1 MAIVSKKSFSIDD
14 QKARQSKGPLIRVEL
29 RPGQFVKMYEADAI
43 AAGHI
48 KPKTELAQKSMP
60 AQENKMRLPETEKQE
75 TAVPPSPDD
84 FGEIEGVGPATARR
98 LIAQG
103 ITTFDELRNADLSF
117 LNDKQRG
124 AIEEWRNG

>member
-14 QKARQSKGPLIRVEL
+14 QKARQNKGPLVRVEL
-29 RPGQFVKMYEADAI
+29 RPGQFVKMHEADAI
-43 AAGHI
+43 EAGHI

-60 AQENKMRLPETEKQE
+60 AQENKMRLSETEKTE
-75 TAVPPSPDD
+75 TAVPLSPAD

-98 LIAQG
+98 LVAQG